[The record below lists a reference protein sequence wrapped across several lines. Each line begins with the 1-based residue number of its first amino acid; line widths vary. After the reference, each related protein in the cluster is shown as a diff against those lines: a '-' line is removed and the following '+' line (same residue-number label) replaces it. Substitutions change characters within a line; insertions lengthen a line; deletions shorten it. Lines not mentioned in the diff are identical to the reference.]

1 MSKQMD
7 WSEFYEWLMATYWP
21 ALPPEQRITSQG
33 EIPEGQVAVPD
44 DIWRTTLLMYPDP
57 YAWFNNP
64 IPNLNR
70 RTPLEVMA
78 AGEADAI
85 RAILQDIAGFMLP
98 SPDEISPWSEQ

>member
-1 MSKQMD
+1 MD

-33 EIPEGQVAVPD
+33 ELPEGQVAVPD